1 MCPIH
6 DDVKPGVTGS
16 ILRNKCPRCRRGD
29 LFSYRNPYN
38 LRKFMKMPETCPV
51 CGQPFEIEVGF
62 YYGTSYVSYA
72 LAVAVSVASFI
83 AWRLTIG
90 MSLNDN
96 RLFWW
101 LGINAVLLVVLQP
114 LLMRLSRTIWIYLF
128 VEYDTEWGRRQA
140 GAVERMN
147 EGLRNGW

>member
-1 MCPIH
+1 
-6 DDVKPGVTGS
+6 
-16 ILRNKCPRCRRGD
+16 
-29 LFSYRNPYN
+29 
-38 LRKFMKMPETCPV
+38 MKMPETCPV

-128 VEYDTEWGRRQA
+128 VGYDTEWGRRQA

-147 EGLRNGW
+147 EELRNGW